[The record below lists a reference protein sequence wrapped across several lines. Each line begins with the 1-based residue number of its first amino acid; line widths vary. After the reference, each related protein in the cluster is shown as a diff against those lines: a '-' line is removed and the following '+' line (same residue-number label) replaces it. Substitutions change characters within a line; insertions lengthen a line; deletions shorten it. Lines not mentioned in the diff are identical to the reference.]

1 MIDIS
6 VHSIDMVSIVFKV
19 YCIRVH
25 MYVYERSVH
34 LLSDIIVEPCNFLVG
49 EMLHV
54 PPSCMQAEQHVE
66 TKGGHHCL
74 STWFA

>member
-34 LLSDIIVEPCNFLVG
+34 LLSDIIVDP
-49 EMLHV
+49 
-54 PPSCMQAEQHVE
+54 
-66 TKGGHHCL
+66 
-74 STWFA
+74 